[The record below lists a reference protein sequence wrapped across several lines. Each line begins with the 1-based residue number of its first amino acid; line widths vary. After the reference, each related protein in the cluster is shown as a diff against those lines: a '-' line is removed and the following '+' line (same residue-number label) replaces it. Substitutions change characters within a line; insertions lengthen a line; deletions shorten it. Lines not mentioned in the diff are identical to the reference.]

1 MPVPIGSLRAPSW
14 TLQAPIWTLRALNPE
29 RHFKSHFDATGL
41 HFGGRGRHF
50 GGAGCH
56 FGAQLLIFEF
66 ILLQG
71 VLFLA
76 SVEGPC
82 AFEPM
87 KTNVFSI

>member
-50 GGAGCH
+50 GATGIILEVLCWC
-56 FGAQLLIFEF
+56 FWDVVWKLLC
-66 ILLQG
+66 
-71 VLFLA
+71 A
-76 SVEGPC
+76 SVADTGRFNLFDGEHRL
-82 AFEPM
+82 
-87 KTNVFSI
+87 T